1 MRNYSVDYAG
11 GIEDGLTN
19 DTNVTQNIDVLYAY
33 PLEFVILLCIVF
45 TIEIVAGLAMNLYNI
60 YHWYNRIVRRF
71 SFENMSGH
79 NFVINLKF
87 LDVFIC
93 SVIIPFALIIQVVQ
107 PQYNLVPCLLKEGLI
122 ILASGSTF
130 FGVLLV
136 SVDRYAA
143 VVTPLEHVI
152 TPFRKNVCRIGL
164 VVYGVAGSV
173 LPLLCFTVG
182 SYKTGFFE
190 INKYKSCRHVVWN
203 FKPYFLYD
211 LYYIAS
217 FVISM
222 ITTILCYRAVLKV
235 VRQRLVLRIARMTTQ
250 CEDDDINLN
259 KFKLQE
265 IKAHRVA
272 FAVVAS
278 FLICWGPHVVI
289 TIIQMIIPKST
300 EIDMIQA
307 VGLALAFLS
316 PIAHSLIYSYE
327 ARNNESDITIYGTI
341 MNMRK
346 QLFVESTVQDQLCTT
361 EVTQV

>member
-1 MRNYSVDYAG
+1 
-11 GIEDGLTN
+11 
-19 DTNVTQNIDVLYAY
+19 
-33 PLEFVILLCIVF
+33 
-45 TIEIVAGLAMNLYNI
+45 
-60 YHWYNRIVRRF
+60 
-71 SFENMSGH
+71 MSGN

-87 LDVFIC
+87 LNVFIC
-93 SVIIPFALIIQVVQ
+93 LVIIPFALIVQVVQ

-143 VVTPLEHVI
+143 VVTPLKHVI
-152 TPFRKNVCRIGL
+152 TPLRKHVCRIGL
-164 VVYGVAGSV
+164 VVYGVAGTV
-173 LPLLCFTVG
+173 LPLLCFTMG

-235 VRQRLVLRIARMTTQ
+235 VRTRLVLRIARMTTL
-250 CEDDDINLN
+250 CEDVDLN

-316 PIAHSLIYSYE
+316 PIAHSFIYSYE
-327 ARNNESDITIYGTI
+327 ARNKRSDISIHGIIVRNSNNNHYASSVDRG
-341 MNMRK
+341 
-346 QLFVESTVQDQLCTT
+346 
-361 EVTQV
+361 